1 MIIIIADSSNAT
13 KHIITTTTATTTLR
27 HSFKAV
33 TGRTVHFG
41 NEIFSLFSK
50 IFLKTTSAEHTITD
64 LAL

>member
-1 MIIIIADSSNAT
+1 MIIIIADSSNAI
-13 KHIITTTTATTTLR
+13 KHITTTTTTTTLR